1 MSNKILVLGA
11 TGNVGSALVEALVEK
26 GEQVKAGTRHPAEYP
41 ATKNVEPVALDFE
54 QPKAET
60 YAAALDG
67 VNRIFALTKTADV
80 HADKTLNPL
89 IDQAKAAGVY
99 HIVLMTAMGVDQ
111 ADADVSSIRRVEL
124 HLINSGINYTILRP
138 NWFMQNFAPGFL
150 LPMIQ
155 QGGTIYLPTDD
166 AKTSFIDARDIA
178 AVAAAALTEEGH
190 AGKEYT
196 LTGGEAL
203 SYGEAAIIL
212 SEAAN
217 REISYVAIDEKAF
230 LEGMISAGWLPE
242 QAEFMAMLF
251 SIVRQGW
258 SAPVVPVVNEVLGR
272 EPIALQQYAFDH
284 ADAWK

>member
-54 QPKAET
+54 QPKAEA

-67 VNRIFALTKTADV
+67 VNKVFALTKTADV

-89 IDQAKAAGVY
+89 IDQAKAAGVS

-111 ADADVSSIRRVEL
+111 APDDVPIRQVEL
-124 HLINSGINYTILRP
+124 HLINSGIGYTILRP
-138 NWFMQNFAPGFL
+138 NWFMQNFSPGFL
-150 LPMIQ
+150 LPMIE
-155 QGGTIYLPTDD
+155 QGGTIYLPADD

-190 AGKEYT
+190 VGKEYT

-203 SYGEAAIIL
+203 SYSDAVATL
-212 SEAAN
+212 SEAAS
-217 REISYVAIDEKAF
+217 REINYVAIDDSAF
-230 LEGMISAGWLPE
+230 RDALASAGWLPE
-242 QAEFMAMLF
+242 QVDFMAGLF
-251 SIVRQGW
+251 YIVRQGW
-258 SAPVVPVVNEVLGR
+258 TAPVSPVVNEILGR